1 MKKLASLLLALTLLF
16 SAASCGQNKTPDDT
30 KTSEGTKQTEKTD
43 ATTDTQ
49 KKDADADLTPA
60 AVEQA
65 IADAIGEGNYLCN
78 IDIDENW
85 FANYYGFDMTQ
96 IEDYTARQNTIASV
110 NPDTVIVLKVK
121 DGYADRA
128 VELLNTALAQQVS
141 YIRQYPFC
149 VAKVEG
155 TRIFASGN
163 YVMYIL
169 AGASYDGE
177 DSDGEIKL
185 ADAEY
190 AKIDAAVK
198 TLFGTLPVNLAEI
211 PEGSGTNSGGLI
223 LPDDDDDFF
232 IGG

>member
-30 KTSEGTKQTEKTD
+30 KTSEDTKQTEKTD

-49 KKDADADLTPA
+49 KKDADA
-60 AVEQA
+60 VEQA
-65 IADAIGEGNYLCN
+65 IADAIGEDNYLCN
-78 IDIDENW
+78 TDIDENW

-121 DGYADRA
+121 DGYADTA
-128 VELLNTALAQQVS
+128 AACLNKSFSQLVS
-141 YIRQYPFC
+141 YIRQYPFG

-155 TRIFASGN
+155 ARIYVSGN
-163 YVMYIL
+163 YVLYII

-177 DSDGEIKL
+177 DSEGEIKL

-190 AKIDAAVK
+190 EKIDAAVK
-198 TLFGTLPVNLAEI
+198 TLFGALPDNLAEI
-211 PEGSGTNSGGLI
+211 PEDSGNGGGGLI